1 MNRSLRLLLVVAGLA
16 AVGCDDSQGLRT
28 QPWSLGTEV
37 PRFAVRSADFKTSVA
52 SYGLLDAN
60 GDPLADAW
68 IHSGSTWPGLTAT
81 LSGDNV
87 LPTVSDQGVLTILDR
102 FQTDVVTRVDFAT
115 GAVLGQARTQTES
128 SHAAWSSNPQDM
140 VFVSPT
146 SAWISRYEPNV
157 DPAATADSLGNDL
170 VELNPQTMTLTG
182 QRIDMSPGNVTV
194 SVTTMSGTMDVVAYA
209 RPSRM
214 VQVPGRLVVGI
225 DRLSASFD
233 AAGPGAVAI
242 VDLGAKSVTVHGIPD
257 LQNCG
262 DLQPVPGASNRVL
275 ARCVGYYGDLAPK
288 SGFVVLE
295 VGSDGSVNEV
305 ARYETNA
312 HPSEDSIVDAALAL
326 SSRYVLAV
334 HLGGWT
340 DTSPPDALYVLDL
353 SNGTRTK
360 IADALH
366 PQDFFVQMAYDP
378 TSGLVLVPDH
388 TQGIRRYHW
397 DAAGSTLSAVDV
409 RAFGRLHLPVVAISL
424 LP

>member
-1 MNRSLRLLLVVAGLA
+1 MNRSLRLLLAVGSLA
-16 AVGCDDSQGLRT
+16 AIGCDDSQGLRT
-28 QPWSLGTEV
+28 QPWALGAEA
-37 PRFAVRSADFKTSVA
+37 PRFAVRSADFKTSV
-52 SYGLLDAN
+52 SSFGLLDAN
-60 GDPLADAW
+60 GDPIADAW

-81 LSGDNV
+81 LSGDNTM
-87 LPTVSDQGVLTILDR
+87 PTVSDQGVLTILDR
-102 FQTDVVTRVDFAT
+102 FQTDVVTRVDFAS

-128 SHAAWSSNPQDM
+128 SHAAWSSNPQDI

-146 SAWISRYEPNV
+146 TAWISRYEPNV
-157 DPAATADSLGNDL
+157 DPAAPAESLGNDL

-182 QRIDMSPGNVTV
+182 QRIDMAPGNITV
-194 SVTTMSGTMDVVAYA
+194 SVTTTSGTMDVLAYA

-242 VDLGAKSVTVHGIPD
+242 VDLGAKTVAIHGIPD

-312 HPSEDSIVDAALAL
+312 HPGEDSIVDAALAL
-326 SSRYVLAV
+326 SSRHVLSV

-340 DTSPPDALYVLDL
+340 DASPPDTLYVLDL
-353 SNGTRTK
+353 ATGVRTK
-360 IADALH
+360 VVDAQK

-378 TSGLVLVPDH
+378 STGLVVVPDH
-388 TQGIRRYHW
+388 TQGLRRYHW
-397 DAAGSTLSAVDV
+397 DAGAATLTAIDV
-409 RAFGRLHLPVVAISL
+409 RAFGRLRLPVVAVSL